1 MVGKQ
6 WCANVP
12 IWHKELPQRA
22 EHQSIPKSIRAA
34 PQTCRETGSCRR
46 RRDVARFLRETK
58 KPGFFWT
65 SCTRK
70 QLWERRCRSP
80 RSWCLEKRC
89 CSASSLL
96 PPPPLPKLS
105 TSLSLIHVEIPI
117 EHLSKSPTLDFLG
130 LSQLFQRTEGTFSEH
145 ICPLKARAV
154 KSTGTKSWLH
164 HKENAFSK
172 SKIRWSHCET
182 ARMSRKCPPL
192 DLEPDLRK
200 DDWSSAHHLCCIRLA
215 TTTASFGKMDD
226 RFQKA
231 LITCTE
237 GFVPF

>member
-154 KSTGTKSWLH
+154 KSTGTKSWLITR
-164 HKENAFSK
+164 KMLSRSPK
-172 SKIRWSHCET
+172 SDEAIV
-182 ARMSRKCPPL
+182 
-192 DLEPDLRK
+192 
-200 DDWSSAHHLCCIRLA
+200 RLPGCRGNVLLWIWNQ
-215 TTTASFGKMDD
+215 TSGKMTGV
-226 RFQKA
+226 RLTIYVASGWQRPRRPSGKWM
-231 LITCTE
+231 T
-237 GFVPF
+237 GFRKLW